1 MTTISGSI
9 LNFSGIKRL
18 ENGAGYPKMLLHRHK
33 CNTTRISKF
42 HHGTASAGGRFQ
54 NLQKLWFHGCAA
66 PVPTICAGRNYE
78 LDHNDDYHKE
88 PFLLDMVK
96 TVTWATQ
103 SLFQFL
109 AEQPS
114 QLRYIEWPSF
124 QSTVKTAMLTLVL
137 VALLIVALSTVD
149 SALSYL
155 LALFLRRKAW

>member
-18 ENGAGYPKMLLHRHK
+18 ENGAVYPKRLVHIHK
-33 CNTTRISKF
+33 CNTTRFSEF
-42 HHGTASAGGRFQ
+42 HHGTASTGRR
-54 NLQKLWFHGCAA
+54 KLWFHGHAA
-66 PVPTICAGRNYE
+66 PAPTVCAGRNYE

-96 TVTWATQ
+96 TVTWATR